1 MAQIDPYAFV
11 WSDSENALLTKS
23 DPNGDG
29 LMITAN
35 GWVRLSVEDLVQL
48 YNLINLRL
56 AVPCPE
62 VAEAEEADP
71 DQELRALI
79 DNRVKVALAVLAGR
93 AHERSQQL
101 PGRSS
106 LERAMYSIL
115 RDAAETTI
123 EGVTNL

>member
-1 MAQIDPYAFV
+1 M